1 MRVGALTVRLNAINA
16 PPPPPQPLDSR
27 RREASPI
34 AANDRRIELTV
45 SSNPAPRE
53 TVHCAPRQ
61 GRRGGERDIS
71 RVLHASFQS
80 LLAYPVEGCG
90 WDRRRGT
97 ILLFLPFFK
106 AEKSTREMV
115 EMSFFFEDVG
125 KEIYSKYDYE
135 NSRNMSFVVFRY
147 LIVFVTSRNV
157 LFSFVSKLLPSPK
170 R

>member
-97 ILLFLPFFK
+97 TLLLPFFK

-135 NSRNMSFVVFRY
+135 NSRNRSFVVFRY

>member
-16 PPPPPQPLDSR
+16 PPPQPLDSR

-45 SSNPAPRE
+45 SSNPAQRE
-53 TVHCAPRQ
+53 TVHCASRQ